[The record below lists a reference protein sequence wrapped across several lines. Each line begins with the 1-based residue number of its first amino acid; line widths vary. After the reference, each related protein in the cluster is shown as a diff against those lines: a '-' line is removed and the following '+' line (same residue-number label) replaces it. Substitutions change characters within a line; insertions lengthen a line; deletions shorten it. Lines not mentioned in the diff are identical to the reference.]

1 MFFSQEILGAWVAA
15 FLTLAIFSFL
25 YSDNPIYK
33 AAEHLFVG
41 ISAAY
46 ALVEAFWQYLRP
58 NLFDKLFPMYLGSN
72 DDIKPEYLLII
83 PLVLGIMMLFR
94 LIPSISWMARYPI
107 AYIVGVFAGLRTY
120 TYLSS
125 DIINQIKASQI
136 DFGADPFMIFNSMV
150 LFIGTISGLMYF
162 FFSREHT
169 GFTGSLSRIGI
180 YFLMISFGA
189 SFGFNVMGRISL
201 LIGRFSS
208 LIEYNDNSYSYGT
221 SWMLV
226 LIIIILALWY
236 FMSGKSSTQKI

>member
-25 YSDNPIYK
+25 YNDNPIYK

-46 ALVEAFWQYLRP
+46 ALVEAFWQYLKP
-58 NLFDKLFPMYLGSN
+58 NLLEKLFPTYIGSN
-72 DDIKPEYLLII
+72 ADIDPEYLLII
-83 PLVLGIMMLFR
+83 PFSLGIMMLFR
-94 LIPSISWMARYPI
+94 LVPSLSWLARYPI

-125 DIINQIKASQI
+125 DIVNQIKASQI
-136 DFGADPFMIFNSMV
+136 DFSADPFMIFNSIV
-150 LFIGTISGLMYF
+150 LFIGTVSGLMYF

-169 GFTGSLSRIGI
+169 GFTGSLSKVGI

-201 LIGRFSS
+201 LIGRFTS
-208 LIEYNDNSYSYGT
+208 LIEYNDHSYSYGT
-221 SWMLV
+221 SWMLLLIV
-226 LIIIILALWY
+226 IIIGIWY
-236 FMSGKSSTQKI
+236 FLSGKSSNQNA